1 MATRH
6 VVLVTYGEP
15 PDADFGAQLAYSWRI
30 LRGLTR
36 TVAPIPLPLLPLI
49 AVARARS
56 RTRTWRDEAYR
67 SPLESI
73 TARQAARLGDALA
86 AQGSGGSWRV
96 HVGYEF
102 RHPLLPDAIGD
113 VPHDE
118 PVWIVPMYATESA
131 FTHGLSRAVV
141 ANLRKPRTAPSTVAH
156 ALDTHLLAE
165 ASAEHVLEHMADD
178 AGWTGPDVALVLAAH
193 GTVLNPP
200 RPIDT
205 GLDATDLL
213 YRAIRSRLAAQ
224 FGLVVNGWLNHSRG
238 GRWTEPSVE
247 EALQRVA
254 EAGFRRVVYY
264 PYGFLADNA
273 ESQLEGLVALRDRP
287 EFDARRVPC
296 LNDSRRLVDLL
307 ANQLAEMTLADARP
321 RTTTQRGA

>member
-6 VVLVTYGEP
+6 AVLVTYGEP
-15 PDADFGAQLAYSWRI
+15 PEPDFGAQLAYSWRI
-30 LRGLTR
+30 LLGLTR
-36 TVAPIPLPLLPLI
+36 TVAPIPLPLLPVI
-49 AVARARS
+49 AVARARG

-67 SPLESI
+67 SPLEAI
-73 TARQAARLGDALA
+73 TAWQAGRLGDALA
-86 AQGSGGSWRV
+86 VQGDGSWRV

-118 PVWIVPMYATESA
+118 PVWVVPMYATESA

-141 ANLRKPRTAPSTVAH
+141 ANLRKPRTAPTTVAP

-165 ASAEHVLEHMADD
+165 ASAEHVLEHVADD

-205 GLDATDLL
+205 GLDATELL
-213 YRAIRSRLAAQ
+213 CRAIRIRLAPH

-238 GRWTEPSVE
+238 GRWTEPPVE
-247 EALQRVA
+247 EALRRVA
-254 EAGFRRVVYY
+254 EAGFRRVLYY

-287 EFDARRVPC
+287 EFESRRVPC
-296 LNDSRRLVDLL
+296 LNDSPRLADLL
-307 ANQLAEMTLADARP
+307 ANQLAEVARAAAQP
-321 RTTTQRGA
+321 RAPALRGA